1 MKKKILSIACV
12 LVSVIGFSQNSSK
25 SYEWPSHSNWFLG
38 SASGS
43 GGAQIINMNDLSYT
57 ASFGGWLS
65 QTLITTYEGVSA
77 ASDDAGNLLFY
88 HNGRKIWNGTGS
100 NAVLAYDGLLTGNE
114 GGGLNRGSASQG
126 MITIKHPLN
135 NDRFHVF
142 TTDDA
147 AGPTLGLNH
156 FLVSRSGTLISG
168 PTRLGSFRTT
178 EGIAATSHANG
189 RDIWVTIQE
198 SGSENLHSY
207 LITGD
212 GNVSAPVTSSGVV
225 SIKGGDSERGGL
237 AFSFD
242 GSRFVSAHPNNYRNP
257 NDRGIRVLNFNSSTG
272 AFSNPLNI
280 IQETLYWPYDVT
292 FSPDGSH
299 VYYSSG
305 QGDLYACSIS
315 AKTISKIDVASAK
328 QFAAIEIGPDGNLYQ
343 ASGGSNGGNLRKIT
357 GDLNTGGPFTLS
369 EISGTETSLGLP
381 TMYIP
386 PTEKLQTN
394 SVGPL
399 CRKDP
404 NIDLSTTWQSDGAS
418 AENPSTYPN
427 AYDGIGIVD
436 AGKGIF
442 NPRVAGIGT
451 HTITFSR
458 MGISN
463 TINIKVKSC
472 NPSISDAV
480 TESSCGPLYGYSS
493 TGIYTETIIGEN
505 MDTIRTYDLTI
516 YSKPNVNIY
525 NTTICQGE
533 ESLFDAGAGFNS
545 YQWSGMG
552 SGTTQSIVVKS
563 AGTYTVKVSNQNGC
577 SDISSAILTV
587 NPLPNSVASASSST
601 FIKGT
606 FVQLFSN
613 ASGYTYSWSPTG
625 ETNENIMTSLD
636 GTHTVMVTNSNTGCS
651 VSSSVAI
658 EEVDGSNCT
667 DTIHITV
674 VDTNYVTKTNYI
686 DVYDSLI
693 VDLNGNTTSIAMPF
707 SLNTQVKIYPNPA
720 SENLTLE
727 VLDASATETYLYQL
741 FSVTGQ
747 NVVSN
752 GFLDNKIKTIDLSS
766 LNSGTY
772 YVRFYDSQFTLL
784 NTAPVVIK
792 K

>member
-25 SYEWPSHSNWFLG
+25 SYEWPSHSNWFIG
-38 SASGS
+38 KYN
-43 GGAQIINMNDLSYT
+43 GAQIINMNDLSYT
-57 ASFGGWLS
+57 DIFGVYPS
-65 QTLITTYEGVSA
+65 QYPVTSYEGVSA
-77 ASDDAGNLLFY
+77 ASDDNGNLLFY
-88 HNGRKIWNGTGS
+88 QNGRKIWNGVDSDG
-100 NAVLAYDGLLTGNE
+100 VLAYDGLLTGNE
-114 GGGLNRGSASQG
+114 GGALNRGSASQG
-126 MITIKHPLN
+126 TITIKHPRN
-135 NDRFHVF
+135 KDRFHIF

-147 AGPTLGLNH
+147 NSNRTLGLNH
-156 FLVSRSGTLISG
+156 FVVSNSGNLISG
-168 PTRLGSFRTT
+168 PTRLGDFRTT

-189 RDIWVTIQE
+189 KDIWVTVQE
-198 SGSENLHSY
+198 SGSENLRSY
-207 LITGD
+207 LISED
-212 GNVSAPVTSSGVV
+212 GNVSTAIISSGL
-225 SIKGGDSERGGL
+225 ITRKTGDRERGGL

-242 GSRFVSAHPNNYRNP
+242 GSRFVSAHKRE
-257 NDRGIRVLNFNSSTG
+257 DWLDTVIVVLNFNDSSG
-272 AFSNPLNI
+272 VFSNPITMTGDINKV
-280 IQETLYWPYDVT
+280 YSPYDVT
-292 FSPDGSH
+292 FSPDGNRLYFSDMI
-299 VYYSSG
+299 
-305 QGDLYACSIS
+305 GDLYNCLIS
-315 AKTISKIDVASAK
+315 AQTITKIDVASAYGP
-328 QFAAIEIGPDGNLYQ
+328 AAIEIGPDGNLYQ
-343 ASGGSNGGNLRKIT
+343 ASGEINGGSLRKIT
-357 GDLNTGGPFTLS
+357 GNLNTGGPFTLS
-369 EISGTETSLGLP
+369 EIDGTETSLGLP

-386 PTEKLQTN
+386 PTEKLQTIT
-394 SVGPL
+394 VGPL

-404 NIDLSTTWQSDGAS
+404 AVDLSTTWQSDGAS

-427 AYDGIGIVD
+427 AYDGSGIVD
-436 AGKGIF
+436 AGNGIF
-442 NPRVAGIGT
+442 DPRVAGIGT

-463 TINIKVKSC
+463 TINIRVKSC

-493 TGIYTETIIGEN
+493 TGIYVDTIIGEN
-505 MDTIRTYDLTI
+505 MDTIRTFDLTI
-516 YSKPNVNIY
+516 YSKPTVTIY
-525 NTTICQGE
+525 NDTICQGE

-552 SGTTQSIVVKS
+552 SGTTQSIVAKS

-577 SDISSAILTV
+577 SDFSSAILTV

-636 GTHTVMVTNSNTGCS
+636 GTHTVMVTNQNTGCS

-667 DTIHITV
+667 DTIQITV

-693 VDLNGNTTSIAMPF
+693 VDLTGVITAINAPFNNT
-707 SLNTQVKIYPNPA
+707 LQVKIYPNPA
-720 SENLTLE
+720 SDNLTLE
-727 VLDASATETYLYQL
+727 VLDASVTESYLYQL

-752 GFLDNKIKTIDLSS
+752 GFLDNEIKIIDLSS